1 MGQGRRGR
9 PEGLQASQCC
19 PVLIPVPAAGCS
31 SLATGDGRA
40 ASEPGG
46 SMQGTR
52 GSQAAP
58 GSPAAGPQAG
68 DAGLE
73 AAPAAG
79 GQGGLGTEPRLLAR
93 LCSQGPGW
101 CQGPCVSLQALQ
113 DQRRQGE
120 ERAEALKQR
129 YQALLQEVL
138 RDAVELSTH
147 NQELQEARRHSSA
160 DATTQTP

>member
-1 MGQGRRGR
+1 M
-9 PEGLQASQCC
+9 
-19 PVLIPVPAAGCS
+19 
-31 SLATGDGRA
+31 
-40 ASEPGG
+40 
-46 SMQGTR
+46 
-52 GSQAAP
+52 
-58 GSPAAGPQAG
+58 
-68 DAGLE
+68 
-73 AAPAAG
+73 
-79 GQGGLGTEPRLLAR
+79 
-93 LCSQGPGW
+93 
-101 CQGPCVSLQALQ
+101 SLQALQ